1 MRLKDF
7 SVSKE
12 VFELHYNKQYDMLE
26 TQPKPASSVLP
37 KYYASEDYISHT
49 DGKRTFFEKIYQFVR
64 SIALSS
70 KASLVAS
77 HANGKTVLD
86 IGAGTGDF
94 LSRMNTLG
102 WYSEGYEPN
111 GKATTIAISKG
122 VKVHS
127 DMELIENEY
136 FEVITMWHVLE
147 HVSNLNDQLNFINR
161 RLTETGVII
170 VAVPNFKSFDA
181 KFYKK
186 YWAGYDV
193 PRHLWHFSQ
202 KSIELLFAEKGF
214 KVVCTKPMW
223 FDAFYVSML
232 SEKYKGRKFSFL
244 RGLCIGFLS
253 NLSACLSGEFSSLI
267 YVLKRSKSDF

>member
-1 MRLKDF
+1 MNFKSKTPVIMRLKDF

-202 KSIELLFAEKGF
+202 KVLNYFLLKRDLKWYAQNQCGLMLFTLVCYLRNI
-214 KVVCTKPMW
+214 KVENFLSLEV
-223 FDAFYVSML
+223 YVLVSFQICPHAYP
-232 SEKYKGRKFSFL
+232 ESFL
-244 RGLCIGFLS
+244 R
-253 NLSACLSGEFSSLI
+253 
-267 YVLKRSKSDF
+267 